1 MKDEGVSLKR
11 YRAGRVR
18 PKFSRPEVLM
28 THAWVALWAT
38 WSMRVA
44 IVIVTVTGLQ
54 THISTSPCT
63 QVSIPDTNHSS
74 IEESL
79 NWFIF
84 SSFFFSCGPLGLTV
98 RPHCPLKLECPDSAR
113 ISLHKHVDWYKDPW
127 SLSDTLRAR

>member
-1 MKDEGVSLKR
+1 MKDEGVGLKR
-11 YRAGRVR
+11 YRASRVR

-28 THAWVALWAT
+28 TDGWVALWAT
-38 WSMRVA
+38 CSMRVA
-44 IVIVTVTGLQ
+44 IVIVTVTWLQ

-74 IEESL
+74 IDESL

-84 SSFFFSCGPLGLTV
+84 LLFFLADRLDSLSDHSVLSSLNAPTALAFHFTNRQIGTRTHG
-98 RPHCPLKLECPDSAR
+98 
-113 ISLHKHVDWYKDPW
+113 